1 MREQDASKNA
11 TEVSACLSLGACQVS
26 MKFEPRPQAGTRS
39 NIELRDGVL
48 RLVIRTAR
56 LCWSLVCIWMLW
68 VGTAWAAGQPLGD
81 LPPYQ
86 APAPVAPP
94 GMNMGSEILQLV
106 LSLVVVL
113 GLALILIK
121 FLQRNTMLSRQS
133 AWARI
138 VDQVPVGTNKMLVL
152 AEIFGKVYVLG
163 VTEHSITTLLGENDI
178 DLGQVKQAFAEAENR
193 KRLVPS
199 YLSTPF
205 RGILDSRIEDLK
217 RRYER
222 KWKDGSPR

>member
-1 MREQDASKNA
+1 M
-11 TEVSACLSLGACQVS
+11 
-26 MKFEPRPQAGTRS
+26 
-39 NIELRDGVL
+39 L
-48 RLVIRTAR
+48 RLVIRTAK

-81 LPPYQ
+81 LQPYQ
-86 APAPVAPP
+86 APTPVAPP

-106 LSLVVVL
+106 LSLVVVI
-113 GLALILIK
+113 GLALVLIK
-121 FLQRNTMLSRQS
+121 FLQKNTMLSRQS

-138 VDQVPVGTNKMLVL
+138 VDQVSVGPNKMLVL

-178 DLGQVKQAFAEAENR
+178 DLSQVKQAFAEAENR
-193 KRLVPS
+193 KRIVPS
-199 YLSTPF
+199 YLGNPF

-217 RRYER
+217 RRYHR
-222 KWKDGSPR
+222 

>member
-1 MREQDASKNA
+1 M
-11 TEVSACLSLGACQVS
+11 
-26 MKFEPRPQAGTRS
+26 
-39 NIELRDGVL
+39 L
-48 RLVIRTAR
+48 RLVIRTAK

-81 LPPYQ
+81 LQPYQ
-86 APAPVAPP
+86 APTPVAPP

-106 LSLVVVL
+106 LSLVVVI
-113 GLALILIK
+113 GLALVLIK

-138 VDQVPVGTNKMLVL
+138 VDQVSVGPNKMLVL

-178 DLGQVKQAFAEAENR
+178 DLSQVKQAFAEAENR
-193 KRLVPS
+193 KRIVPS
-199 YLSTPF
+199 YLGNPF

-217 RRYER
+217 RRYHR
-222 KWKDGSPR
+222 